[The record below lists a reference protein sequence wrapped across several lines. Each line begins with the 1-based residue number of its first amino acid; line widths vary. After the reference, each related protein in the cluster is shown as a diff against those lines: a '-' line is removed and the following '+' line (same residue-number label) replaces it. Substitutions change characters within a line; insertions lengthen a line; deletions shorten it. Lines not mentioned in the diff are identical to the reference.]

1 MSLLT
6 LGAVLLI
13 TLSQGV
19 QQSGSYKLLSG
30 ARLTRFQKSQGRSEA
45 GHNIQVRVRGDCL
58 KTHLKRWNR
67 AAVCFTHGH
76 VRYVIRRDNPYLVQT
91 LRKLR
96 RPGKQRT
103 VILKG
108 RVMAVRAK
116 KGAGPTYYVWVR
128 TLQAIMAQG
137 SKKRK

>member
-1 MSLLT
+1 MSLLS

-13 TLSQGV
+13 TLSHGV
-19 QQSGSYKLLSG
+19 PQSGSYKLLSG
-30 ARLTRFQKSQGRSEA
+30 ARLSRFQKSQGRSEA
-45 GHNIQVRVRGDCL
+45 SHNIQVRVMGDCL
-58 KTHLKRWNR
+58 TAHLKRWNR
-67 AAVCFTHGH
+67 TAVCFTQGH
-76 VRYVIRRDNPYLVQT
+76 VRYVIRRDNPHLVQT

-108 RVMAVRAK
+108 RVMAVPAK
-116 KGAGPTYYVWVR
+116 KGAGATYYVWVR